1 MKNKI
6 IKKENLIYIIL
17 IIFSIFIG
25 VISRIQFTAINS
37 I

>member
-17 IIFSIFIG
+17 IIFSIFVG
-25 VISRIQFTAINS
+25 VILRIQFIGINN

>member
-17 IIFSIFIG
+17 IIFSIFVG
-25 VISRIQFTAINS
+25 VILRIQFTVINN

>member
-6 IKKENLIYIIL
+6 IKKENLIYIVL
-17 IIFSIFIG
+17 IIFSIFVG
-25 VISRIQFTAINS
+25 VILRIQFTAINN

>member
-6 IKKENLIYIIL
+6 VKKENLIYIIL
-17 IIFSIFIG
+17 IIFAIFVG
-25 VISRIQFTAINS
+25 VISRIQFTAINN

>member
-6 IKKENLIYIIL
+6 INMIL
-17 IIFSIFIG
+17 IIFSVFVG
-25 VISRIQFTAINS
+25 VILRIQFTAINN